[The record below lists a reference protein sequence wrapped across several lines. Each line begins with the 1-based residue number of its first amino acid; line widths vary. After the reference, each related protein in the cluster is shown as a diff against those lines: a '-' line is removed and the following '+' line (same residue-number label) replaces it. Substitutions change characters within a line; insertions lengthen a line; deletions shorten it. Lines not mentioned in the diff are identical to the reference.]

1 MARHI
6 LKKGLWILI
15 ICLTA
20 SLIGNSVYAEENEM
34 KPIKLKRKCLKQ
46 HTLAENQTDQALL
59 VIYQQACDKDNASR
73 ANELLAQAAM
83 RMYELKQ
90 PMNALKLVTQLQSQ
104 NVRGTTL
111 TDVAFLASVDIANSS
126 LEQMRS
132 NEMRFLS
139 SDLTYPPAKKLSDRI
154 RSSLP
159 APETDSAK
167 GITDESVKRELRN
180 TSNNHTTRR
189 TINKKF
195 RSNQRNTA
203 TQTVAPVKRQ
213 AAITP
218 VVAKQQNT
226 VQKAGSNPFDSLK

>member
-1 MARHI
+1 MRHI

-15 ICLTA
+15 LCLTV

-59 VIYQQACDKDNASR
+59 VIYQQA
-73 ANELLAQAAM
+73 QAAM

-104 NVRGTTL
+104 NVRGTAL

-139 SDLTYPPAKKLSDRI
+139 SELTYPPAKKLSDRI